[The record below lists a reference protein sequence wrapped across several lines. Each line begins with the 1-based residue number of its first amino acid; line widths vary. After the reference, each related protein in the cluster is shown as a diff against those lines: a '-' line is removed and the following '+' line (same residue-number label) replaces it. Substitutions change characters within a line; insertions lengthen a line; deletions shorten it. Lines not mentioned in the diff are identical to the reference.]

1 MTLYESVLRED
12 LIEIIQW
19 TSDSSPR
26 SLQVTLGCSEAGSAC
41 DRKIAY
47 RIAGKPKINFPDP
60 LKALMGTAF
69 HHLLDI
75 NTVEFQKVQGTSE
88 WLTETEVWPAKFL
101 KGHVDLYSTKR
112 KLVLDWKTSSAD
124 MIKKWQVD
132 GIPDNYKTQI
142 MLYGKG
148 MVNAGHEVQR
158 VGLAAVPRGGTL
170 RDILVL
176 TVAYDPEY
184 ANAALTRVWQIGK
197 DLNSGTPIG
206 DITAVPSFMECSYCP
221 YYRGGTKPADDAGCP
236 GKLLTGDPVG
246 DLFN

>member
-1 MTLYESVLRED
+1 MSGVRRRVQIDREEDGLQICRKCGTRLTVIEEGQQYHPYCTPEHQKLPGAPMTLYESVLRED

-75 NTVEFQKVQGTSE
+75 NTVEFQRVNGISE
-88 WLTETEVWPAKFL
+88 WLTETEVWPAQFL

-184 ANAALTRVWQIGK
+184 ANDALTRV
-197 DLNSGTPIG
+197 
-206 DITAVPSFMECSYCP
+206 
-221 YYRGGTKPADDAGCP
+221 
-236 GKLLTGDPVG
+236 
-246 DLFN
+246 